1 MTILITGATGLI
13 GRALTKK
20 CLDYG
25 MTVHYLTTRKE
36 KIENRTKY
44 KGFYWN
50 PKKNE
55 IDLNSFTGVRTII
68 NLAGASVSK
77 KWTHEYKKAILD
89 SRTQTAG
96 IIYETL
102 KEINH
107 EVCHYISASG
117 IAIYPASTTKLYTE
131 DTTEIEQSFL
141 GQVVF
146 AWELAADQFKKLG
159 IDVAKVRTGIVL
171 SSEEGA
177 LPKISKPIRYCV
189 GAPLGSGD
197 QWQSWIHIDDIV
209 GVYFHLLQTAMEGVY
224 NAVAPNPVTQKK
236 LTKQIASHIGKPLW
250 LPNIPGFVLKALLGE
265 MSQIILEGQLVSSH
279 KLEENNYH
287 FQYYNLET
295 AIADLL

>member
-13 GRALTKK
+13 GQKLTEK
-20 CLDYG
+20 CLDQG

-36 KIENRTKY
+36 KIEEESNY

-55 IDLNSFTGVRTII
+55 IDQNAFSGVRTII

-77 KWTHEYKKAILD
+77 RWTPAYKKLILE

-102 KEINH
+102 QNVDH
-107 EVCHYISASG
+107 EVRHYISASG
-117 IAIYPASTTKLYTE
+117 IAIYPASKTKLYTE
-131 DTTEIEQSFL
+131 ENTEKDPSFL
-141 GQVVF
+141 GQVV
-146 AWELAADQFKKLG
+146 AEWEAGADQFKVLG

-171 SSEEGA
+171 SSEAGA
-177 LPKISKPIRYCV
+177 LPKISQPIRYWV
-189 GAPLGSGD
+189 GAPLGSGN

-209 GVYFHLLQTAMEGVY
+209 GIYFHLVQNELEGIY
-224 NAVAPNPVTQKK
+224 NGVAPNPVTQKK
-236 LTKQIASHIGKPLW
+236 LTKQIASKLRKPLW
-250 LPNIPGFVLKALLGE
+250 LPNIPGFFLKLLLGE
-265 MSQIILEGQLVSSH
+265 MSQIVLEGQLVSSR
-279 KLEENNYH
+279 KIEENKYH
-287 FQYYNLET
+287 FQHYNLET